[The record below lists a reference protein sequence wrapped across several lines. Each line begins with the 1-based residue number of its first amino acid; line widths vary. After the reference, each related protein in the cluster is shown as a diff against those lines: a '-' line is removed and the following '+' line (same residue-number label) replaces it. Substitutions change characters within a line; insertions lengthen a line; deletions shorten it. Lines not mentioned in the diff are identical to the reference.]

1 MVGGVTLVGGNGS
14 ELTRLPGGA
23 ELNILPA
30 NGAYDNATCILIPV
44 FGMLLRVLSY
54 AVILHSKGSLICFL
68 VMVKY
73 FTSKFE
79 SRVVLNFLFDMGA
92 KLI

>member
-30 NGAYDNATCILIPV
+30 NGMCNTI
-44 FGMLLRVLSY
+44 RVLVPKLF
-54 AVILHSKGSLICFL
+54 VIRI
-68 VMVKY
+68 
-73 FTSKFE
+73 FTPLLSHAAIRYCKK
-79 SRVVLNFLFDMGA
+79 V
-92 KLI
+92 